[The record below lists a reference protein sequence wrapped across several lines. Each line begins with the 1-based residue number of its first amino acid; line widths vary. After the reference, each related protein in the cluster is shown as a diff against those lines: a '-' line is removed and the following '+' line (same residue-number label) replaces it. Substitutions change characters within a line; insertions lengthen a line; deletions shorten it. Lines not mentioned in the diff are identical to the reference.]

1 MKFPI
6 TALIL
11 AFATASHAETPPF
24 LYPQTAAVKR
34 EIGGLGEKGF
44 VLTDCHIH
52 LRGGM
57 TIEKADLRQQ
67 DSGIRSA
74 VLENYGREWPLADN
88 AKLKEF
94 LDALDR
100 AQPSGGRIP
109 VGIQV
114 NDRDWHTQI
123 DPALRKRLD
132 FILADTM
139 IMGVT
144 AEGKPRRLWLPGVTI
159 DNPAAWMEEYLAHNL
174 RILDEPVS
182 ILANPTYLPPC
193 IAPLYDQLWTE
204 DRMRQVIA
212 KAVAKGIALEIQL
225 GSDFPKP
232 AFLKLARRMGA
243 KFSLGSNNFDDKTK
257 DPARWF
263 QTITLLDL
271 KPADLWNPPA
281 RDRK

>member
-1 MKFPI
+1 MKLPVAALVLI
-6 TALIL
+6 TA
-11 AFATASHAETPPF
+11 AVHAETPPF
-24 LYPQTAAVKR
+24 LYPQTDAVKT
-34 EIGGLGEKGF
+34 EIESLGKRGF
-44 VLTDCHIH
+44 ILTDHHIH

-57 TIEKADLRQQ
+57 TLEKADLRQQ

-74 VLENYGREWPLADN
+74 VLENFGREWPLADN
-88 AKLKEF
+88 AKLKDF
-94 LDALDR
+94 LDALDKV
-100 AQPSGGRIP
+100 QPRGRRLP

-132 FILADTM
+132 FVLADTM

-159 DNPAAWMEEYLAHNL
+159 EDPAAWMKEYLAHNL

-182 ILANPTYLPPC
+182 ILANPTYLPPA

-232 AFLKLARRMGA
+232 AFLKLARQMGA

-257 DPARWF
+257 DPTRWF

-271 KPADLWNPPA
+271 KPSDLWCPPA
-281 RDRK
+281 KERE